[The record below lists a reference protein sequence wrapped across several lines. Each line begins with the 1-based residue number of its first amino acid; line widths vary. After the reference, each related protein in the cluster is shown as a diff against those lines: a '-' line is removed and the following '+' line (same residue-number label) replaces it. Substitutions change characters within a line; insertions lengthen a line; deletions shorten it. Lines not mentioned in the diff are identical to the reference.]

1 MNILFLGD
9 LVGEKTLYFL
19 KKNLPNIIKKYDLNF
34 VIVNGENL
42 ANGFGITPDMCEQ
55 LFEIGIDV
63 ISSGN
68 HIWDQEQI
76 IPYISKQQNLLRP
89 ANYSEKTPG
98 KGIGIFKDKSG
109 NKIVVIN
116 ILCNLFMQKAKNAFE
131 EIKKILKEI
140 KLKVNCDAIFIDLHG
155 EVASEKQALA
165 NMIDGKVTAVFGT
178 HTHVPTADL
187 RILPN
192 GTAFQTDTGMC
203 GDYDSVIGG
212 NKSSWIKK
220 FEFEN
225 NFEKINSSNQNVA
238 LCGAIVKVNKD
249 NGLSSFAEQIIVGKV
264 LTNKLPREELFKGG
278 K

>member
-264 LTNKLPREELFKGG
+264 LTNKIPREELFKGG

>member
-68 HIWDQEQI
+68 HIWDQAQI

-98 KGIGIFKDKSG
+98 KGIGVFKDKLG

-165 NMIDGKVTAVFGT
+165 NMIDGEVTAVFGT

-212 NKSSWIKK
+212 NKRSWIKK

-238 LCGAIVKVNKD
+238 LCGAIVKVNQD
-249 NGLSSFAEQIIVGKV
+249 SGLSSFAEQIIVGKV
-264 LTNKLPREELFKGG
+264 LTNKIPREELFKGG

>member
-68 HIWDQEQI
+68 HIWDQAQI

-98 KGIGIFKDKSG
+98 KGIGVFKDKSG

-131 EIKKILKEI
+131 EIKKILKEL

>member
-1 MNILFLGD
+1 MNILFLVD

-68 HIWDQEQI
+68 HIWDQAQI
-76 IPYISKQQNLLRP
+76 IPYISKQKKLLRP

-98 KGIGIFKDKSG
+98 KGIGVFKDKLG

>member
-89 ANYSEKTPG
+89 ANYIEKTPG
-98 KGIGIFKDKSG
+98 KGIGVFKDKLG

-264 LTNKLPREELFKGG
+264 LTNKIPREEFFKGG
-278 K
+278 E

>member
-19 KKNLPNIIKKYDLNF
+19 KKNLPNLIKKYDLNF

-42 ANGFGITPDMCEQ
+42 ANGFGITPEMCEQ

-68 HIWDQEQI
+68 HIWDQAQI

-98 KGIGIFKDKSG
+98 KGIGVFKDKLG

-238 LCGAIVKVNKD
+238 LCGAIVKVND
-249 NGLSSFAEQIIVGKV
+249 NNGLSSFAEQLIVGNI
-264 LTNKLPREELFKGG
+264 LTNKIPREELFKGG

>member
-19 KKNLPNIIKKYDLNF
+19 KKNLPKIIKKYDLNF

-249 NGLSSFAEQIIVGKV
+249 SGLSSFAEQIIVGKV
-264 LTNKLPREELFKGG
+264 LTNKIPREELFKGG

>member
-19 KKNLPNIIKKYDLNF
+19 KKNLPNLIKKYDLNF

-68 HIWDQEQI
+68 HIWDQAQI

-98 KGIGIFKDKSG
+98 KGIGVFKDKLG

-238 LCGAIVKVNKD
+238 LCGAIVKVNND
-249 NGLSSFAEQIIVGKV
+249 SGLSSFAEQIIVGKI
-264 LTNKLPREELFKGG
+264 LTNKIPREEPFKGG

>member
-1 MNILFLGD
+1 M
-9 LVGEKTLYFL
+9 YFL

-68 HIWDQEQI
+68 HIWDQAQI
-76 IPYISKQQNLLRP
+76 IPYISKQKKLLRP

-98 KGIGIFKDKSG
+98 KGIGVFRDKLG

-249 NGLSSFAEQIIVGKV
+249 SGLSSFAEQIIVGKV
-264 LTNKLPREELFKGG
+264 LTNKIPREEPFKGG